1 MLSLFGIV
9 SILSILVASFGAGLT
24 AYNLLAIGPR
34 TALSTIAG
42 LSILSA
48 GLGLMVIAVTMMPGT

>member
-1 MLSLFGIV
+1 MLSLLGI
-9 SILSILVASFGAGLT
+9 IALLSIVIASCGAGLT

-34 TALSTIAG
+34 STLSTIAG

-48 GLGLMVIAVTMMPGT
+48 GLGLIVVALTMMPNT